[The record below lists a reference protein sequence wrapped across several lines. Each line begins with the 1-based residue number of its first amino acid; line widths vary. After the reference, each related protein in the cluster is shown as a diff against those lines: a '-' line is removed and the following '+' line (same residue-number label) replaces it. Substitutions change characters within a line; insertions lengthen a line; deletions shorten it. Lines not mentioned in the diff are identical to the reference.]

1 VVARPSLGIYRDAI
15 MSAPRLRVAL
25 VFLCACGSSK
35 GTGGF
40 SSSAEETPGTTT
52 GGDAST
58 LVTADAGGTGVGIF
72 VASDAAAATT
82 ATPPAGDGGLVLPP
96 NFVATEHGG
105 YALGAPI
112 LGDGTDAG
120 VPRNTGS
127 ANCSLVTGVVRDF
140 KNASDDN
147 NTGHPDF
154 GVFSGV
160 VPTTGLVLAPLG
172 ADSKPVFAGVCDSAT
187 QTGCNL
193 LNGQQLTTQPN
204 YDQWYRYAANV
215 NKPFLVYLEF
225 VPNGDVYTFESDEYF
240 PLDNAGWGNNAEGD
254 DGKMHN
260 FGFTTELHLEFTYM
274 GGETFTFTGDDDLW
288 VFIDGKLAV
297 DLGGLHPAASGSV
310 SLDSLGLTKGK
321 GYALDLFNAER
332 KPTGSHFHADTN
344 LSFTSCGTVIPDSPP
359 Q

>member
-1 VVARPSLGIYRDAI
+1 MP
-15 MSAPRLRVAL
+15 APRIQGVLIVL
-25 VFLCACGSSK
+25 LCGCGSSSSAS
-35 GTGGF
+35 F
-40 SSSAEETPGTTT
+40 SSSQLGAPDGATASS
-52 GGDAST
+52 DATAFLSS
-58 LVTADAGGTGVGIF
+58 ADAGRAPEIF
-72 VASDAAAATT
+72 ASSDAAAAI
-82 ATPPAGDGGLVLPP
+82 PAPTGDGGLVLPA
-96 NFVATEHGG
+96 NFVPTEHGG
-105 YALGAPI
+105 YALGPPI
-112 LGDGTDAG
+112 LGDGADAG
-120 VPRNTGS
+120 VPQNTGS

-160 VPTTGLVLAPLG
+160 VPTTGLVLTALG
-172 ADSKPVFAGVCDSAT
+172 SDSKPVFAGICDTAT
-187 QTGCNL
+187 QSGCNI

-204 YDQWYRYAANV
+204 FDEWYRYTANV

-225 VPNGDVYTFESDEYF
+225 VPNGAVYTFESDEYF

-260 FGFTTELHLEFTYM
+260 FGFTTELHLKFAYM

-297 DLGGLHPAASGSV
+297 DLGGLHPASSGSV
-310 SLDSLGLTKGK
+310 SLDSLGLTKGME
-321 GYALDLFNAER
+321 YALDLFNAER

-344 LSFTSCGTVIPDSPP
+344 LSFTSCGAVIPDVPP
-359 Q
+359 K